1 MPIELFG
8 ASVSGPVHIAAGL
21 PNQDAWGHAM
31 VRGHRVVVVADGLGS
46 RARAQDGSRAAVAAV
61 PEALR
66 AWVRYSDAPV
76 EVLLGLVHLL
86 WRAELAPIEPDE
98 AATTC
103 LFAVVAPDGSGLVA
117 QLGDG
122 LVLVGDGAEAEALAK
137 RPDDSFANQTLALG
151 VTRRIGAWHWRR
163 LAPGTRRFL
172 LCTDGVADDLLP
184 DRHPAL
190 LDWLEQDLLS
200 LPPQQRWRTLA
211 RELRDWPTPRH
222 TDDKTLAFIWSRP

>member
-8 ASVSGPVHIAAGL
+8 ASVPGPAHIAAGL
-21 PNQDAWGHAM
+21 PNQDAWGHAV
-31 VRGHRVVVVADGLGS
+31 VRGYRVMVVADGLGS
-46 RARAQDGSRAAVAAV
+46 RSRSQDGSRAVVTAV

-66 AWVRYSDAPV
+66 AWLRHTDAPI

-86 WRAELAPIEPDE
+86 WRAALAPIEPDE

-103 LFAVVAPDGSGLVA
+103 LFAAIAPDGSGLAA

-122 LVLVGDGAEAEALAK
+122 LVLVGEEAAVVPLAQ

-163 LAPGTRRFL
+163 LAPGARRLL

-190 LDWLEQDLLS
+190 LDWLEQDLLP

-222 TDDKTLAFIWSRP
+222 TDDKTLAFIRSQP

>member
-8 ASVSGPVHIAAGL
+8 ASVPGPAHIVAGL
-21 PNQDAWGHAM
+21 PNQDAWGHTT

-46 RARAQDGSRAAVAAV
+46 RPKAQDGSKAAVAAV

-66 AWVRYSDAPV
+66 TWLRHPDAPV
-76 EVLLGLVHLL
+76 EILLGLVHLL
-86 WRAELAPIEPDE
+86 WRARLAPSEPED

-103 LFAVVAPDGSGLVA
+103 LFAAIAPDGSGLVA

-122 LVLVGDGAEAEALAK
+122 LVLIDDGDEAAPLGQ

-163 LAPGTRRFL
+163 LVPGTRRL
-172 LCTDGVADDLLP
+172 MLCTDGVADDLLP
-184 DRHPAL
+184 DRYPAL
-190 LDWLEQDLLS
+190 LDWLEQDLLP
-200 LPPQQRWRTLA
+200 LPSQRRWRAMA

-222 TDDKTLAFIWSRP
+222 TDDKTIAFIRSRP